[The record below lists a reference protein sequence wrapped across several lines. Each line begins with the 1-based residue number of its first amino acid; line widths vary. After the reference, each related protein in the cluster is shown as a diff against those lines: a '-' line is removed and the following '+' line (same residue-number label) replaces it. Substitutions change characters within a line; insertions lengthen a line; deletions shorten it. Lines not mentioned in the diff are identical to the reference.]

1 VLFRSSNPRRILG
14 MIGSFNASS
23 NNAPAINRQ
32 TSSDH
37 KAHRE
42 TQHKSCDN
50 TPITFV
56 GHVSHQPDN
65 GQ

>member
-1 VLFRSSNPRRILG
+1 LCSNPRRILG

-37 KAHRE
+37 KAHGKA
-42 TQHKSCDN
+42 QHKGGDD
-50 TPITFV
+50 TPITFI